1 MDKKDLIIG
10 VACFFVAGILL
21 YLIAKKQEHY
31 VTPIDII
38 KPPLRRDMNNFRI
51 HNHYRIPVDV
61 IAILPNM
68 KVTPGKEYEQGIKLA
83 ESIPT
88 TLYGE
93 QGNVIDSGYDYF
105 GRGTVVLV
113 YASKNRE
120 LIGKGVMNIP
130 VGKTIRA
137 LHLGMSSIQ
146 DDYSMKSDSI
156 RSPLGGSAI
165 PRLRLVNSSPRTLKL
180 STVAALNDGTL
191 EPDIIIKPYGSVLYL
206 GQFEKGIPLGVTF
219 KDIEGYLD
227 DYKLDAPGTDLFFG
241 LISDVHELPYSGMK
255 FGGDFDDTIYD
266 VAYPLQLTNMGHH
279 KGSKI
284 NREYIPSSW

>member
-113 YASKNRE
+113 YASKKRE

-137 LHLGMSSIQ
+137 LHLGMNTGQI
-146 DDYSMKSDSI
+146 DYSARAEITK
-156 RSPLGGSAI
+156 SPLGANAVPMLRI
-165 PRLRLVNSSPRTLKL
+165 VNTTPRNIRL
-180 STVAALNDGTL
+180 STVAALNDGQL
-191 EPDIIIKPYGSVLYL
+191 QPDIIIKPYKSVNYF
-206 GQFEKGIPLGVTF
+206 GQFGKGLLPGVVF
-219 KDIEGYLD
+219 KDVDGYLN
-227 DYKLDAPGTDLFFG
+227 DYKMNIPITDLFIG
-241 LISDVHELPYSGMK
+241 LISDLHYKSYMGAK
-255 FGGDFDDTIYD
+255 FGNQFDDTIFD
-266 VAYPLQLTNMGHH
+266 IADPLELGGIGKFRSN
-279 KGSKI
+279 I
-284 NREYIPSSW
+284 NPEFIPSSW